1 MLRLFRNVEIE
12 ELDGFTGGFISL
24 LLVPLD
30 AGWSGIRAEL
40 CLDDGVP
47 EAQRQYI
54 QDNAGISCVLRVFQF
69 SDVFRNSRLLKL
81 STNLKV

>member
-12 ELDGFTGGFISL
+12 ELDGFTGGFMSL
-24 LLVPLD
+24 LPLD

-54 QDNAGISCVLRVFQF
+54 QDNAGISCVLGVFCF
-69 SDVFRNSRLLKL
+69 LMFFETLGC
-81 STNLKV
+81 